1 MEKRDSSRARTT
13 KSILTSF
20 VVLILAIFV
29 VLVTVV
35 IATLYRVT
43 LRQSQRVQSLEAESV
58 EGNAR
63 LHKLEASFAARKI
76 DDKFAGE
83 TNAEAE
89 ERTEKE
95 KRLGDKQMRFPLPQ
109 TRGRR
114 QFYGYEAESDGIKCK
129 RRCKG
134 KKGEKGDQGDPGPH
148 GPTGANGTNG
158 RAGPQGPRGA
168 NGLKGDIGPK
178 GEQGPPGPPGPSGV
192 LAGESIH
199 LVGIDGNI
207 KATNHLIT
215 NWKLSHRFGSIDYH
229 ESGGT
234 VEIKKEG
241 YYFIYS
247 QMFYYDGST
256 IQMGHLTYINNRKV
270 LESMA
275 SVINKTRKFN
285 TKFHGGVFL
294 LRVNDTISVRVP
306 YTKYYRMEAT
316 GSFFGAFM
324 LHHADN

>member
-13 KSILTSF
+13 ERILTSF

-43 LRQSQRVQSLEAESV
+43 LRQSERVQSLEAESV
-58 EGNAR
+58 ELNVR
-63 LHKLEASFAARKI
+63 IHKLEASFAARKI
-76 DDKFAGE
+76 DDKVAGE

-95 KRLGDKQMRFPLPQ
+95 KRLGDKQMRSHLPQ

-114 QFYGYEAESDGIKCK
+114 QFYGYEAESHGIKCK
-129 RRCKG
+129 KRCKG
-134 KKGEKGDQGDPGPH
+134 KKGEKGDQGDPGPR
-148 GPTGANGTNG
+148 GPTGMNGTNG
-158 RAGPQGPRGA
+158 SAGPQGPRGA

-178 GEQGPPGPPGPSGV
+178 GDQGPPGPPGPPGV

-199 LVGIDGNI
+199 LIGKDGKIRAN
-207 KATNHLIT
+207 NHLIT

-229 ESGGT
+229 EAGGT
-234 VEIKKEG
+234 VEIKRAG

-256 IQMGHLTYINNRKV
+256 IQMGHSTYLNDREV
-270 LESMA
+270 LRSMV
-275 SVINKTRKFN
+275 SVINETKKFN

-294 LRVNDTISVRVP
+294 LQVNDTISVRVP
-306 YTKYYRMEAT
+306 YTKYYRMDAHD
-316 GSFFGAFM
+316 SFFGAFM